1 MLQVV
6 LFTLSVLLAS
16 ASGWGACF
24 SSYVGYSL
32 SNRES
37 CTYGAG
43 CSPVGGTCQNSIQC
57 TSAKSGCPST
67 YVYGNYVATNGRL
80 NGTLENFCGQE
91 TLAGC
96 TSSGGS
102 IPQCSYTILCNT
114 QAEADS
120 ANCVLNPTR
129 PECQTTTD
137 TTIYYCLTQKGATG
151 YISEIRRCSCKSLNG
166 SVYQCNGKSSVN
178 INEDCPVIS
187 TYNGTCAENGYRD
200 GPQAD
205 STASTAQCY
214 AVIGSK
220 CYMKDIASGNTFSC
234 ECDGSCN
241 KAMNDL
247 MAGNGCNNPYPQPE
261 PPPDS
266 VPLPFPPDDTTQTP
280 PDSSGDDD
288 KYMEVLNA
296 IRANTQ
302 GTMNNTA
309 DIASYTQTT
318 MDNTTDIK
326 NILEGDIAIDVKHIR
341 NSTENIDETTQSI
354 DNQLGTTN
362 TLLNQIKNKDF
373 SPDIHFNPD
382 INVEVAGDT
391 NIINFGGD
399 TIIVNADTAKAP
411 FEILGFLKGVFGG
424 DTTVNYDS
432 TGWGRVN
439 DTAKAQ
445 LDSALKKGD
454 WVTSLGCDTTGGR
467 KCDNSI
473 IGVNGLDSAKSS
485 LKATFTQLGDTLRNG
500 AFGDSLANWS
510 SKFTSGTI
518 SGSGSENCPAV
529 ISRNYHI
536 ELVQGAGF
544 DLTLG
549 RFLCQPLVG
558 NTTGWALCRLL
569 LRASVALACMW
580 FLFHCATGF
589 GGRGGDDD

>member
-16 ASGWGACF
+16 VSGWGACREG
-24 SSYVGYSL
+24 SISANYCSWTGYGGC
-32 SNRES
+32 ES
-37 CTYGAG
+37 QFG
-43 CSPVGGTCQNSIQC
+43 CGTNN
-57 TSAKSGCPST
+57 GST
-67 YVYGNYVATNGRL
+67 YIVCEMAQTGPGGACGSNHYTCNGR
-80 NGTLENFCGQE
+80 
-91 TLAGC
+91 
-96 TSSGGS
+96 
-102 IPQCSYTILCNT
+102 IWYCSNK
-114 QAEADS
+114 EDADS
-120 ANCVLNPTR
+120 LNCVYNPTR

-151 YISEIRRCSCKSLNG
+151 YISEVRRCSCKSLNG
-166 SVYQCNGKSSVN
+166 SVYQCNGKSN
-178 INEDCPVIS
+178 INVNQDCPVIR

-247 MAGNGCNNPYPQPE
+247 MSGNGCNNPYPQPE

-266 VPLPFPPDDTTQTP
+266 IPLPLPPDDTTQTP
-280 PDSSGDDD
+280 PDTSGNDDD

-354 DNQLGTTN
+354 DNQLATTN
-362 TLLNQIKNKDF
+362 TLLNAINNKDF
-373 SPDIHFNPD
+373 SPDIHYNPD

-391 NIINFGGD
+391 NIIN
-399 TIIVNADTAKAP
+399 VNADTSKAP

-424 DTTVNYDS
+424 DTTANYDT

-473 IGVNGLDSAKSS
+473 IGANGLDSAKSS

-510 SKFTSGTI
+510 SKFTAGTI
-518 SGSGSENCPAV
+518 SGSGSDNCPSV